1 MTAPG
6 LPPDP
11 FVNDHD
17 PEAEALALGEVVL
30 AALKDATVRDGLL
43 GLYPAVAALGRRE
56 LVPAVLVTARD
67 VLTGRV
73 PDRAEAEEQDDDDL
87 VGGEEPTE
95 GDRLLA
101 EVVRPV
107 LRGGFGAVGLE
118 VALRED
124 RELRAILRDRL
135 EVAWTRAKRRRREEG

>member
-1 MTAPG
+1 MSA

-11 FVNDHD
+11 FTED
-17 PEAEALALGEVVL
+17 PEAEAIAVGEVVL
-30 AALKDATVRDGLL
+30 AALTDATLRDGLL
-43 GLYPAVAALGRRE
+43 GLYSAVAALARRE

-73 PDRAEAEEQDDDDL
+73 PDRADSEEADDL
-87 VGGEEPTE
+87 GEDEEELTE

-101 EVVRPV
+101 EVLRPV
-107 LRGGFGAVGLE
+107 LRGGFGAVRLE
-118 VALRED
+118 IAVRED

-135 EVAWTRAKRRRREEG
+135 EVAWDRANRRGREER